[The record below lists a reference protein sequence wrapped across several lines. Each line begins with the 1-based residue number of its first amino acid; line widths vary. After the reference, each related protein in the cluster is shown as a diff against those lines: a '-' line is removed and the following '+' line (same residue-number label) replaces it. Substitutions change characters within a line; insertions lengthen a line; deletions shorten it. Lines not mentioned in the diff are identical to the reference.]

1 MQKRKSFILKRLLC
15 IVLCLAMV
23 IPAIY
28 IPVLADTAQTGSGS
42 STGTVPHVSDESYS
56 VGGVTYNINRS
67 TRYLGNRTY
76 EIQMTLDS
84 SISLKD
90 YAVNRDFSK
99 NGYFTVQKNGW
110 YLLELWGGNGSEG
123 QDCIQLSFA
132 LTPGLYPGGDGGTGG
147 YVYAKVYMKAGQT
160 LVYSIGTNGT
170 QSESFDD
177 AGGGANGD
185 GGTHGESGSYKVGGG
200 GGYSA
205 FYLLEEED
213 NFDPAWVTET
223 EVNLPETVRLS
234 RYIMIAGGGGG
245 GGAGCGS
252 IVINGDISEPDGGD
266 AGRCTS
272 SAITLGEGYDVPGY
286 VYAGWDGASSGTST
300 AYVGQG
306 GAVIPGECCSTWLNV
321 TDSSKMPNDWSGL
334 ANPDAEPGAG
344 GSGNFRGGAGGAGFA
359 GGSGGIMAS
368 AFSAA
373 HVGGGGG
380 GSSFIAASINDRA
393 VVRSLDSEASYFLRG
408 FSNKPANAIDGGA
421 AHITYL
427 GDESDIDTST
437 LIKNVTLTA
446 QISKY
451 FDVVTAVSIVKEGSA
466 SNTLA
471 SLDDGSNLM
480 TVSGADSN
488 GYVTVTASG
497 LSIRPESIYAGQTSI
512 VRLRVR
518 AKAGMLGGND
528 VEMVRHTDDG
538 VVMKFQRP
546 DDLAWDQLKSKP
558 ENNYTHNHVNVP
570 LDAKM
575 VTHSYTSSNTTK
587 SYLVS
592 SLYEDSYSGVRSS
605 VNGGTNTSLNY
616 AFIANISTYTVKAPN
631 GTVLSSSSSV
641 TPTVTT
647 KYTVSYVVTVKAEAT
662 AACTVGPAIP
672 KESTITGTAVISI
685 VLPDMSV
692 LNGLTVSGYK
702 TLGFED
708 GVYKLGVGVE
718 QTSGAVPNPLATT
731 VSFKT
736 ADNKEYTWSPSQE
749 GWGAGWYYVQAW
761 GGNGGASGSVEASG
775 KRGNDVREL
784 SSASGGIG
792 GYVEGYV
799 YLSGDSIISYSVGTV
814 GSTGTTYAR
823 GAIDGTNDRDGNSDK
838 GTFYGDAGEG
848 GTATYVSCNDVPLL
862 IAGGGGGAGQIVL
875 RLTQSWLTLGI
886 VQQANGKKT
895 SNNSETVSI
904 GDSPNADLSV
914 YNGSSGIN
922 DAKGGGANADPTAT
936 GGTPGPAGS
945 SFEYLDVVDGYDPT
959 GTAFALS
966 ESAKLS
972 AAENISKSKS
982 NGKNG
987 QITITLIESE
997 EGAEQVNKLYDLSAN
1012 GTISRYFDV
1021 EKIDMAQ
1028 ASVAATSS
1036 AVTENGDGSKTVT
1049 YYDGNGKEISHFT
1062 YRLSQATLSD
1072 GVTPV
1077 TKWVVTD
1084 TYYIPEA
1091 VAASSTTMYYQ
1102 SNLVFTLTIRPKAGF
1117 LGGNDVPLVA
1127 YDENDPTLN
1136 DTSEGYAYYGVCIG
1150 QRGQT
1155 MNLQPK
1161 EPTDFAN
1168 VAMNYDLLE
1177 IFETQDTTIRLG
1189 DSVENTSLYT
1199 FVPPT
1204 YEDEDAWKAEFV
1216 EFIAP
1221 AAETYQPDKTTT
1233 YDLTATLKPKT
1244 EAESAIAT
1252 IESALDPLTCTL
1264 PATVYVELPVTYNLT
1279 NLSPSGT
1286 LWVLYGTPIDETLYP
1301 DAGYNLPTDVSVT
1314 YTNSGNAVAYQFEGG
1329 LLSVE
1334 GSLVTEPITVTA
1346 SAAVKT
1352 YNVYLQ
1358 YVSEKEY
1365 DSNTPMTTETFAGI
1379 AAGSSL
1385 ADVWARANAI
1395 TAGMPSYEGYQFAF
1409 QSDVD
1414 DPSTNEIEYRETMPA
1429 HDLYVVG
1436 TYEKLLYGLTIH
1448 YVKTNGEKAADDYN
1462 GYVYYG
1468 DSYAITSPIV
1478 EGYRAD
1484 PLVVSGTQGS
1494 TPNEITVTYTQ
1505 SQNELVILY
1514 VKADGTQAAE
1524 PYVVTVEVGTVY
1536 SVPSPNITG
1545 YLPDIETVTGKMVED
1560 GATVKVTYTPKT
1572 YELDLIY
1579 AYGLGDY
1586 PDAPLNGVDL
1596 SGATMNADLPRK
1608 VEFGKAYTY
1617 NPATQS
1623 YEGLPTPKLAGYVF
1637 VGWYINKELTQALDE
1652 GNTVVGVTEDILV
1665 ENGGTITLYA
1675 KWKPQSFRLVV
1686 EFVLN
1691 YTEGD
1696 FLPDGAQTVLD
1707 NAYYSAEHEFGS
1719 AVSIPIPQI
1728 EGYTPYLYYLTSDQ
1742 DAIEVDPYALTM
1754 PGQNRKIIV
1763 TYAIN
1768 TYTVSFVDATNTSN
1782 VKNAYVEYS
1791 DGDTSSEFDAFS
1803 AKTWETVTGVRYNE
1817 IPTYTKATP
1826 THSTTERYTYTFV
1839 RWSGEDENG
1848 VLPVVRANVTY
1859 YACYDATE
1867 NVVGVTCGSSTN
1879 YFTNVTNA
1887 ITAAEEYL
1895 NQTGSACTLKF
1906 RRNAGNVQEIDLD
1919 QYGRL
1924 IFGNIYTGT
1933 ANRTVSIDLNGLTL
1947 YTSNSVAVDCTNNGY
1962 FTLNFVKGATS
1973 AAGGTIRVSGTG
1985 DVTAID
1991 FKSRT
1996 LDFDSAITVEAIS
2009 ANGNATAIN
2018 YDVTY
2023 SGYYLYLTQNITV
2036 SAQADHGTAV
2046 AIALPKTT
2054 TYVPVVSGSSSY
2066 KNATLSACGKTA
2078 YGIYAPNGYT
2088 LTNWYGDVNAEGVGG
2103 TDAFACGIYGVST
2116 EILKNNFEITVNS
2129 TGEGYGVILPATQ
2142 RIDGV
2147 VIVVNA
2153 NEAVGIQV
2161 QNGTT
2166 LQIGSSAFEMD
2177 VTGTQRA
2184 VGMELQSGATFTN
2197 SIKNSKVITVLSG
2210 GDAYGVW
2217 NEGTIASIGLSLK
2230 VDAAKNAYGLYNN
2243 GGSVTGG
2250 ASGVRTDFAV
2260 NASVLG
2266 TDPLTKGYG
2275 YGIYSIGGSVGSLD
2289 AYVSQGVIAGSDY
2302 GIYCEDGSIYVS
2314 GFDLYFKGKDGDKN
2328 AALVGATIH
2337 PEHYVAEAVDTA
2349 HAGYYRLATDVT
2361 ITFVDPSD
2369 EGEEKDVILTT
2380 ITLPNA
2386 AVVTAPDDPTKCG
2399 YTFDGWYSNRT
2410 ATTATTVPTLMPGE
2424 DLILYAGWEIVVYK
2438 YALDAGA
2445 PPADTPAREPIT
2457 VIFHKNYPE
2466 TNPKDSAAQNITV
2479 TYSGDSSVFA
2489 EVRDL
2494 TYVPN
2499 SSNNPL
2505 CIHRGW
2511 YKNSSITSANYV
2523 PLDDSDAIYA
2533 LDTDDDKIVHL
2544 YAGWKQLWAR
2554 KNHAAFDTNRDTAI
2568 TISGDRGYLY
2578 YAVPY
2583 AGDYKITLQMKSGQ
2597 GQLGGLIYNY
2607 SSNAGAVCKEGTNDP
2622 LGWEGKSNS
2631 VSSTTT
2637 QVYTAYGCQPG
2648 DIISFIWRPTT
2659 SGTFNLYISD
2669 LPDGAP
2675 SGSGGAP
2682 IEILTY
2688 TVEDGENGVVTLP
2701 ISTVNDDPAKR
2712 FAGWQIDIDDNR
2724 QGERIMQLTPEMTE
2738 TLTSWQGGETLFLSS
2753 VWEDLVWSSYISGKR
2768 DFSAF
2773 ITVDDVAIKDN
2784 TSLSVR
2790 FVRSSNDTEIMT
2802 LKFKNGLPK
2811 GTLLTLVDRSQE
2823 LSVYYSY
2830 TVTDEHQT
2838 AISTDAFLSM
2848 DGSGTKFVG
2857 YSTDMVVQICYTN
2870 ASVDVASEVIGLYD
2884 ADDIVSQTERSYGLI
2899 DTTPTETEKEPVSFD
2914 YETLYQTTVSVP
2926 ALTAKDF
2933 ADDDRV
2939 YLLISW
2945 AGLSMAQGVEFL
2957 VDGYGAAS
2965 LYGDKYA
2972 ALELGKVSKFA
2983 AAMELGITLDLGTMM
2998 QNEFASQV
3006 FTYEICIAPAEWND
3020 AGMLC
3025 GIGAQT
3031 AARTTESLTLRE
3043 TPSLG
3048 VENLETRYLS
3058 KGDTLTV
3065 DGIEAK
3071 TVTAEGGEESVDV
3084 SQIRIYLYQMV
3095 SFAGTTEENGGE
3107 ELAFTDDCASLFD
3120 TASGLSASANGVFSA
3135 DGSPL
3140 ITDGSFSATISTN
3153 ANAGTYYLVFMLG
3166 DKTITLTVNVS

>member
-1 MQKRKSFILKRLLC
+1 MQKRKSFIFKRLLC

-132 LTPGLYPGGDGGTGG
+132 HTPGLYPGGDGGTGG
-147 YVYAKVYMKAGQT
+147 YVYAKVYIKAGQT

-368 AFSAA
+368 AISAA

-437 LIKNVTLTA
+437 LIKNVTLTT

-528 VEMVRHTDDG
+528 VEMIRHTVDG

-558 ENNYTHNHVNVP
+558 ENNYTHNYVNVP

-575 VTHSYTSSNTTK
+575 VTHSYTSSNITK

-605 VNGGTNTSLNY
+605 VNRGTNTSLNY
-616 AFIANISTYTVKAPN
+616 AFIANISTYTVKNPN

-641 TPTVTT
+641 TPTATT

-685 VLPDMSV
+685 VLPDTSV

-708 GVYKLGVGVE
+708 GAYKLGVGVE
-718 QTSGAVPNPLATT
+718 QLSDDFVSVGSKTTFTLA
-731 VSFKT
+731 
-736 ADNKEYTWSPSQE
+736 DDQEYEWSPPT
-749 GWGAGWYYVQAW
+749 AGWYYIQAW
-761 GGNGGASGSVEASG
+761 GGNGQGSGASHVN
-775 KRGNDVREL
+775 R
-784 SSASGGIG
+784 SSLKEHGLGARSAGGVG
-792 GYVEGYV
+792 GYVSGFV
-799 YLSGDSIISYSVGTV
+799 YLTTDDIITYKVGVNSTTPTTAMNNQSTSISCRGNNCSWTNGVTGATADAYIDIYGSVASEGWVYT
-814 GSTGTTYAR
+814 
-823 GAIDGTNDRDGNSDK
+823 
-838 GTFYGDAGEG
+838 AGGKG
-848 GTATYVSCNDVPLL
+848 GTYTSIELNDKYLF
-862 IAGGGGGAGQIVL
+862 IAGGGGGAG
-875 RLTQSWLTLGI
+875 
-886 VQQANGKKT
+886 
-895 SNNSETVSI
+895 
-904 GDSPNADLSV
+904 
-914 YNGSSGIN
+914 GSGAAATTGSKVDGESGE
-922 DAKGGGANADPTAT
+922 T
-936 GGTPGPAGS
+936 GGTNKDPTIAEDRQADLNAYNGEDGNDGFAEAEYNFLGGSANANPYEGNGDRGEAGAN
-945 SFEYLDVVDGYDPT
+945 FTYIETVTGYDEADATNKPSK
-959 GTAFALS
+959 TAQLYS
-966 ESAKLS
+966 ESLS
-972 AAENISKSKS
+972 TSRP

-987 QITITLIESE
+987 QITITLLESKDSSD
-997 EGAEQVNKLYDLSAN
+997 ALNALYDLSAN

-1021 EKIDMAQ
+1021 ESIEMEQ
-1028 ASVAATSS
+1028 ASVKATSS
-1036 AVTENGDGSKTVT
+1036 VETTNDDGSKTVI
-1049 YYDGNGKEISHFT
+1049 YKNSNGEEISRFT
-1062 YRLSQATLSD
+1062 YKLSQTTLSD
-1072 GVTPV
+1072 GTPV
-1077 TKWVVTD
+1077 TEWVVGD
-1084 TYYIPEA
+1084 TQYIPKT
-1091 VAASSTTMYYQ
+1091 VKSSSVKQDASDDLMCHQ
-1102 SNLVFTLTIRPKAGF
+1102 SSLTFTLKLKPKEGF

-1136 DTSEGYAYYGVCIG
+1136 DTSEGDPYYGVCIG

-1155 MNLQPK
+1155 MNLRPK

-1204 YEDEDAWKAEFV
+1204 YEGEDAWKAEFV

-1221 AAETYQPDKTTT
+1221 ATETYQPDKTTT

-1286 LWVLYGTPIDETLYP
+1286 QWVLYGTPIDETLYP

-1346 SAAVKT
+1346 SATVKT

-1385 ADVWARANAI
+1385 AEVWARANAI
-1395 TAGMPSYEGYQFAF
+1395 TAGMPLYEGYQFAF

-1429 HDLYVVG
+1429 HDLYIVG

-1484 PLVVSGTQGS
+1484 QLVVSGTQGS
-1494 TPNEITVTYTQ
+1494 TQNEITVTYTQ

-1524 PYVVTVEVGTVY
+1524 PYFATVEVGTVY

-1545 YLPDIETVTGKMVED
+1545 YLPDIETVTGEMVEN
-1560 GATVKVTYTPKT
+1560 GVTVKVTYTPKT
-1572 YELDLIY
+1572 YELNLIY
-1579 AYGLGDY
+1579 AYEKGDY

-1608 VEFGKAYTY
+1608 VEFDKAYTY
-1617 NPATQS
+1617 NPDTQS

-1637 VGWYINKELTQALDE
+1637 VGWYTDDEWTQALDE
-1652 GNTVVGVTEDILV
+1652 GNTVVGVAEDTLV

-1719 AVSIPIPQI
+1719 AVSITIPQI

-1768 TYTVSFVDATNTSN
+1768 TYTVSFVDATNASN

-1867 NVVGVTCGSSTN
+1867 NVVGVTCGSSTK
-1879 YFTNVTNA
+1879 YYTDVTQA
-1887 ITAAEEYL
+1887 IAAAEEYL

-1933 ANRTVSIDLNGLTL
+1933 ANRTVYIDLNGLTL

-1996 LDFDSAITVEAIS
+1996 LEFDSAITVEAIS

-2116 EILKNNFEITVNS
+2116 EILKNDFEITVNS

-2147 VIVVNA
+2147 VIAVNA

-2250 ASGVRTDFAV
+2250 TSGVRNNFTVDANV
-2260 NASVLG
+2260 SG
-2266 TDPLTKGYG
+2266 TDPSIKGYG

-2314 GFDLYFKGKDGDKN
+2314 GFDLYFKGKDGDRN
-2328 AALVGATIH
+2328 AALVGATIY
-2337 PEHYVAEAVDTA
+2337 PEHYVAEAVDAA

-2410 ATTATTVPTLMPGE
+2410 ATTATTVPTSMPGE

-2607 SSNAGAVCKEGTNDP
+2607 SSNAGAVCKEGSNDP
-2622 LGWEGKSNS
+2622 LEWEGKSNS

-2701 ISTVNDDPAKR
+2701 ISTANDDPSKR
-2712 FAGWQIDIDDNR
+2712 FAGWQI
-2724 QGERIMQLTPEMTE
+2724 
-2738 TLTSWQGGETLFLSS
+2738 
-2753 VWEDLVWSSYISGKR
+2753 
-2768 DFSAF
+2768 
-2773 ITVDDVAIKDN
+2773 
-2784 TSLSVR
+2784 
-2790 FVRSSNDTEIMT
+2790 
-2802 LKFKNGLPK
+2802 
-2811 GTLLTLVDRSQE
+2811 
-2823 LSVYYSY
+2823 
-2830 TVTDEHQT
+2830 
-2838 AISTDAFLSM
+2838 
-2848 DGSGTKFVG
+2848 
-2857 YSTDMVVQICYTN
+2857 
-2870 ASVDVASEVIGLYD
+2870 
-2884 ADDIVSQTERSYGLI
+2884 
-2899 DTTPTETEKEPVSFD
+2899 
-2914 YETLYQTTVSVP
+2914 
-2926 ALTAKDF
+2926 
-2933 ADDDRV
+2933 
-2939 YLLISW
+2939 
-2945 AGLSMAQGVEFL
+2945 
-2957 VDGYGAAS
+2957 
-2965 LYGDKYA
+2965 
-2972 ALELGKVSKFA
+2972 
-2983 AAMELGITLDLGTMM
+2983 
-2998 QNEFASQV
+2998 
-3006 FTYEICIAPAEWND
+3006 
-3020 AGMLC
+3020 
-3025 GIGAQT
+3025 
-3031 AARTTESLTLRE
+3031 
-3043 TPSLG
+3043 
-3048 VENLETRYLS
+3048 
-3058 KGDTLTV
+3058 
-3065 DGIEAK
+3065 
-3071 TVTAEGGEESVDV
+3071 
-3084 SQIRIYLYQMV
+3084 
-3095 SFAGTTEENGGE
+3095 
-3107 ELAFTDDCASLFD
+3107 
-3120 TASGLSASANGVFSA
+3120 
-3135 DGSPL
+3135 
-3140 ITDGSFSATISTN
+3140 
-3153 ANAGTYYLVFMLG
+3153 
-3166 DKTITLTVNVS
+3166 